1 MPGRGYFI
9 TGTDTGVGKTAVTA
23 AILRVLRLR
32 GVNAATMKPVQTG
45 AAMCD
50 GLWMAPDLAIHRAAA
65 EFRPPADHVRLM
77 QPYCYEPACSPH
89 LAGRM
94 VKIYP
99 DLARIETC
107 ARQLLDLYDVLLI
120 EGAGGIYAPL
130 TETETTLD
138 LMKRLAMP
146 VILVARRGLGTINH
160 SLLSLDALRH
170 ANVPIAGIVFNETEN
185 MPVDF
190 IRADNP
196 RAVETFGK
204 APILGNMDF
213 LPDFAANPAKA
224 LQGSEKFLPG
234 LARVFPELG

>member
-1 MPGRGYFI
+1 MTSRGFFI

-23 AILRVLRLR
+23 AILRLLRAR

-45 AAMCD
+45 AVLCD
-50 GLWMAPDLAIHRAAA
+50 GMWMAPDLALHHAGAG
-65 EFRPPADHVRLM
+65 FRPPVEHIRLM

-94 VKIYP
+94 AGTYP
-99 DLARIETC
+99 ELARIEAN
-107 ARQLLDLYDVLLI
+107 ARQLLHLYDILLL

-138 LMKRLAMP
+138 LMRRLAMP

-160 SLLSLDALRH
+160 TLLSLDVLRR
-170 ANVPIAGIVFNETEN
+170 AGLSVAGVIFNETEN
-185 MPVDF
+185 VPVDF

-196 RAVETFGK
+196 RAIEAFGK
-204 APILGNMDF
+204 VPILGNMDH
-213 LPDFAANPAKA
+213 LPGFDADPGKA
-224 LQGSEKFLPG
+224 LRGSERFFPG
-234 LARVFPELG
+234 LATIFPELG

>member
-1 MPGRGYFI
+1 MGRGFFI

-23 AILRVLRLR
+23 AILRALRLR

-50 GLWMAPDLAIHRAAA
+50 GMWLAPDLALHHAGAD
-65 EFRPPADHVRLM
+65 FRPPVAHMRLM

-94 VKIYP
+94 VGLYP
-99 DLARIETC
+99 DLARIE
-107 ARQLLDLYDVLLI
+107 ANVRELLKLYDILLI
-120 EGAGGIYAPL
+120 EGAGGVYAPL
-130 TETETTLD
+130 TETESTLD
-138 LMKRLAMP
+138 LMKRLAVP

-160 SLLSLDALRH
+160 SLLSLEALRH
-170 ANVPIAGIVFNETEN
+170 AGLTVAGVVFNETEN
-185 MPVDF
+185 VPVDF

-196 RAVETFGK
+196 RAVEAFGK
-204 APILGNMDF
+204 VPILGNMDF

-234 LARVFPELG
+234 LATIFPELG